1 MKFSLGEVLV
11 EPLDIISRNIDFLI
25 LPVIPAVFN
34 ALVEGLNHHMGSI
47 VMFIGRLIAFVIS
60 LIVSGALVYM
70 TNEELEGRSVRY
82 TEAINYTLEVFP
94 DLLVA
99 STIIALGTLIGLV
112 LFVVPGL
119 LWLFL
124 VVFTIQEIVLQRKNA
139 VSAIQGSIE
148 LVKENAFDLLAYFI
162 VLIIVVIV
170 IAVPLALIPIVGY
183 FIASIFLEPY
193 TSISLTMVY
202 RALVRNS
209 QSAEVF

>member
-25 LPVIPAVFN
+25 LPVVPAIFN
-34 ALVEGLNHHMGSI
+34 ALIEGLNYHVGSI

-70 TNEELEGRSVRY
+70 ANEELEGRSIRY

-99 STIIALGTLIGLV
+99 SIIIALGTLIGLA
-112 LFVVPGL
+112 LFVIPGL
-119 LWLFL
+119 VWLFL

-139 VSAIQGSIE
+139 VSAIQSSIE

-162 VLIIVVIV
+162 VLLIVMIV

>member
-25 LPVIPAVFN
+25 LPVVPAIFN
-34 ALVEGLNHHMGSI
+34 ALIEGLNYHVGSI

-70 TNEELEGRSVRY
+70 ANEELEGRSIRY

-99 STIIALGTLIGLV
+99 SIIIALGTLIGLA
-112 LFVVPGL
+112 LFVIPGL
-119 LWLFL
+119 VWLFL

-139 VSAIQGSIE
+139 VSAIQSSIE

-162 VLIIVVIV
+162 VLLIVVIV

>member
-1 MKFSLGEVLV
+1 MRFSLGEVLV

-25 LPVIPAVFN
+25 LPVVPAIFN
-34 ALVEGLNHHMGSI
+34 ALIEGLNYHVGSI

-70 TNEELEGRSVRY
+70 ANEELEGRSIRY

-99 STIIALGTLIGLV
+99 SIIIALGTLIGLA
-112 LFVVPGL
+112 LFVIPGL
-119 LWLFL
+119 VWLFL

-139 VSAIQGSIE
+139 VSAIQSSIE

-162 VLIIVVIV
+162 VLLIVVIV